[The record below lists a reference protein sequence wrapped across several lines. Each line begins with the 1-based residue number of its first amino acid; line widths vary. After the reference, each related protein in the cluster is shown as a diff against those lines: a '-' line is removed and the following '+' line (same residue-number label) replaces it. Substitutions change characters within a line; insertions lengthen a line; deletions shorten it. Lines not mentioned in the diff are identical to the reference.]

1 MTVDRPWT
9 NRGTTSKSRGTT
21 SKSRGTT
28 SKSRGQGGLQIHLN
42 LYPPKKYTFF
52 PGDPYFVD
60 VLPNG
65 QLE

>member
-42 LYPPKKYTFF
+42 LYPQKKYNFF